1 MNRLIEKMVFS
12 GFVTA
17 WRLATWPTRR
27 SPVLVNATTDGVSRL
42 PSGLVMTTGS
52 PPSMTATTE
61 LVVPRSMPMILLMSS
76 LSNLSLGESKF
87 LRNWTQPE
95 GSEVTEVT
103 VLQEKRR
110 NGDERSFSHEG
121 HDDLKATTSLRGR
134 SDWPPEGGVSRCT
147 GTQIQ
152 TALAP
157 SAACICVPVHRDCR
171 RASHADQS

>member
-61 LVVPRSMPMILLMSS
+61 LVVPRSMPMILLMCS
-76 LSNLSLGESKF
+76 LSDLSLGESKF
-87 LRNWTQPE
+87 LRISTQLW
-95 GSEVTEVT
+95 GGNGGYGANGFTRRHGDTET
-103 VLQEKRR
+103 
-110 NGDERSFSHEG
+110 H
-121 HDDLKATTSLRGR
+121 
-134 SDWPPEGGVSRCT
+134 GGAVRLV
-147 GTQIQ
+147 G
-152 TALAP
+152 A
-157 SAACICVPVHRDCR
+157 R
-171 RASHADQS
+171 RARTAAMYEGADTSRRWHQCGVYLRPRTSRQSACGGRIERP